1 MSRSATTDSRE
12 HRVLLSDRLADTAR
26 CTFRLRGAF
35 GGQRD
40 GVTFGI
46 GHVGNALAPEHVFGL
61 SQDWGAGG
69 LEFFDAL
76 VDIVDVD
83 EQLEARTLADLE
95 ADELSG

>member
-1 MSRSATTDSRE
+1 MSRSRKPIGLRTPPA
-12 HRVLLSDRLADTAR
+12 AR
-26 CTFRLRGAF
+26 SVYGGAF

-83 EQLEARTLADLE
+83 EQLEARILADLE